1 MRCAHLLHC
10 DASYTACPHAGPAAG
25 CCSTCTCNLS
35 GTVSFFEAT
44 IRVVGGL
51 ASASQLSGDAAL
63 GGLGA
68 DLAGRLLPAFT
79 WAPTGALRPVA
90 HR

>member
-1 MRCAHLLHC
+1 MSPCRARSWLLQHLHF
-10 DASYTACPHAGPAAG
+10 
-25 CCSTCTCNLS
+25 NLS